1 MASKIKKMI
10 NAQVSTLP
18 SLIGSFPISLAIGG

>member
-10 NAQVSTLP
+10 NAQVRTLP
-18 SLIGSFPISLAIGG
+18 SLIGNFPISLAIGG